1 MIILD
6 ILDNFSLKYIK
17 DCLLK
22 QKTSHCDNT
31 VLINALNCLKVF
43 EILQYFLTEK
53 MDGLTKQLFDDIQK
67 EESQRMYGI

>member
-1 MIILD
+1 MYK
-6 ILDNFSLKYIK
+6 NSLKYIK

-22 QKTSHCDNT
+22 QNKTKTSHFDNT
-31 VLINALNCLKVF
+31 VLINTLNCLKVF

-53 MDGLTKQLFDDIQK
+53 MDALTKQLFDDIQK